1 MLSPSLLSCDFTIL
15 KEEVELLNKHKVDYI
30 HLDVMDGKY
39 VPNISFGPHIIN
51 NIKKITDIP
60 LDVHLMI
67 EKPEDLVDEFI
78 KAGADLITIH
88 PDSTTHPHRLISYIK
103 SQGVKAGVALNP
115 HARVEDLEYLIEM
128 LDLVLVMSVNP
139 GYGGQKFI
147 ENSLTKIVKLKKY
160 IIERNLNTLIEV
172 DGGIKYEN
180 MGEVLSAGADIVV
193 IGSGIFSKDDKD
205 GEVKKI
211 MEYLKK

>member
-15 KEEVELLNKHKVDYI
+15 KEEVELLNRNHVDYI

-39 VPNISFGPHIIN
+39 VPNISFGPHIIK

-115 HARVEDLEYLIEM
+115 HERVEDLEYLIDT

-147 ENSLTKIVKLKKY
+147 ENSLTKIAKLRKY
-160 IIERNLNTLIEV
+160 IEERNLNTLIEV

-193 IGSGIFSKDDKD
+193 IGSGIFAKDDKD

>member
-15 KEEVELLNKHKVDYI
+15 KEEVELLNRHHVNYI

-39 VPNISFGPHIIN
+39 VPNISFGPHIIK

-67 EKPEDLVDEFI
+67 EKPEDLIDEFI

-115 HARVEDLEYLIEM
+115 HERVEDLEYLIDI

-147 ENSLTKIVKLKKY
+147 ENSLIKISKLRKY
-160 IIERNLNTLIEV
+160 IDERNLNTLIEV
-172 DGGIKYEN
+172 D
-180 MGEVLSAGADIVV
+180 LSLIH
-193 IGSGIFSKDDKD
+193 I
-205 GEVKKI
+205 
-211 MEYLKK
+211 

>member
-51 NIKKITDIP
+51 NIKRITDIP

-78 KAGADLITIH
+78 KAGADLVTIH
-88 PDSTTHPHRLISYIK
+88 SDSTIHPHRLISYIK

-115 HARVEDLEYLIEM
+115 HERVEDLEYLIEM

-147 ENSLTKIVKLKKY
+147 ENSLTKISKLKKY

>member
-15 KEEVELLNKHKVDYI
+15 KEEVELLNRHHVDYI

-39 VPNISFGPHIIN
+39 VPNISFGPHIIK

-67 EKPEDLVDEFI
+67 EQPEDLVDEFI

-88 PDSTTHPHRLISYIK
+88 PDSTTHPHRLVSYIK

-115 HARVEDLEYLIEM
+115 HERVEDLEYLIDTI
-128 LDLVLVMSVNP
+128 DLVLVMSVNP

-147 ENSLTKIVKLKKY
+147 ENSLRKISKLRKY
-160 IIERNLNTLIEV
+160 IDERNLNTLIEV

-193 IGSGIFSKDDKD
+193 IGSGIFAKADKD

>member
-15 KEEVELLNKHKVDYI
+15 KEEVELLNKHNVDYI

-78 KAGADLITIH
+78 KAGADLVTIH
-88 PDSTTHPHRLISYIK
+88 SDSTIHPHRLISYIK

-115 HARVEDLEYLIEM
+115 HERVEDLEYLIEM

-147 ENSLTKIVKLKKY
+147 ENSLTKISKLKKY

-193 IGSGIFSKDDKD
+193 IGSGIFSKADKD